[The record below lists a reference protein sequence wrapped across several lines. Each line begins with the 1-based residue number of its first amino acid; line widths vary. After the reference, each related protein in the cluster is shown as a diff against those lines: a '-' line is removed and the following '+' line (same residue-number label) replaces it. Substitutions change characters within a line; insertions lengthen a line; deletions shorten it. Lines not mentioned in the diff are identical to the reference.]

1 MKKIKNLIVR
11 YWRLIVFLAL
21 VAGLIYGIGWS
32 VNRFILKGKWGGGE
46 TKVYQVL
53 VSVYDDKNS
62 DPIEDK
68 KSSMKKG
75 YVIGVYDENHDW
87 SETEKVSYLILKM
100 SLNEK
105 EVEKIIQPIQKKID
119 IKTLTEEQQQMMK
132 EEKNAEVQK
141 ETVSA
146 REYKIDLEKIG
157 FSDPNALLQGQPF
170 EGKIF
175 DFKIVEGVD

>member
-1 MKKIKNLIVR
+1 MKKVKKAIVR
-11 YWRLIVFLAL
+11 YWRLILFVL
-21 VAGLIYGIGWS
+21 VIVGVVYVIFWS
-32 VNRFILKGKWGGGE
+32 VKKFVVDEWSGGE
-46 TKVYQVL
+46 VRTYQVL
-53 VSVYDDKNS
+53 AAVYDEKNS

-75 YVIGVYDENHDW
+75 YVIGVYEENHEW

-105 EVEKIIQPIQKKID
+105 EVDKITQPIQKKID

-146 REYKIDLEKIG
+146 RQYKIDLEKIG

-175 DFKIVEGVD
+175 DFKIVTKI